1 MSLALL
7 DEPPARISTEVV
19 SEVCGHRPEVAI
31 AACTVDRPDGLRRL
45 LDGIARLTFTRIQ
58 EPKITVVIVDNA
70 AEPSAEPIVDSY
82 RALLRWPIIYRH
94 EPRRG
99 LVHARNAQLA
109 TAPAS
114 ADWIAMIDDDEVP
127 APEWLDALLA
137 TAIAHRA
144 PLVAGPVVPSF
155 VVPPPRWAVEGRFFE
170 VGPFVD
176 GAPIGFLY
184 TGNALV
190 SLREVRAAGWQFEQ
204 AFNQSGGEDE
214 HFFTRALAAGLKAV
228 SAADAKVFETISPSR
243 MTPRWIARRFFR
255 MGTTLAA
262 IDRLHRP
269 HPGMLLRRALK
280 GCARLLVGCA
290 TMATVVAHGRLAL
303 VKGLSDVARGA
314 GAVVGVF
321 GVRYSEYR
329 PDRHI
334 R

>member
-1 MSLALL
+1 MSVALL
-7 DEPPARISTEVV
+7 EKPPFGTAAPAEPSQREQEA
-19 SEVCGHRPEVAI
+19 EVAI
-31 AACTVDRPDGLRRL
+31 AACTVDRPDGLHRL
-45 LDGIARLTFTRIQ
+45 LDGIAGLTFTRVR

-82 RALLRWPIIYRH
+82 RARLRWPIVYRH

-109 TAPAS
+109 AAPAS
-114 ADWIAMIDDDEVP
+114 AEWIAMIDDDEVP
-127 APEWLDALLA
+127 VPEWLDALLA
-137 TAIAHRA
+137 TAMAHEA
-144 PLVAGPVVPSF
+144 PLVAGPVVPCF
-155 VVPPPRWAVEGRFFE
+155 VAPPPRWAVDGRFFE

-190 SLREVRAAGWQFEQ
+190 SLRIVREAGWRFEM

-214 HFFTRALAAGLKAV
+214 HFFTRALEAGLKAV
-228 SAADAKVFETISPSR
+228 SAADARVYETIPPSR
-243 MTPRWIARRFFR
+243 MTLRWVARRFFR

-269 HPGMLLRRALK
+269 QVSMLLHRALK
-280 GCARLLVGCA
+280 GGARMLIGVL
-290 TMATVVAHGRLAL
+290 TMATVIGRGRVAL

-329 PDRHI
+329 PDRH
-334 R
+334 RR

>member
-7 DEPPARISTEVV
+7 DEPPAKLGARVVTEACAP
-19 SEVCGHRPEVAI
+19 SPEVAI
-31 AACTVDRPDGLRRL
+31 AACTVDRPDGLHRL
-45 LDGIARLTFTRIQ
+45 LDGIARLTFARVP
-58 EPKITVVIVDNA
+58 EPKITVVIIDNSA
-70 AEPSAEPIVDSY
+70 SRSAEPIVDSY
-82 RALLRWPIIYRH
+82 RALLRWPVIYCH

-127 APEWLDALLA
+127 VPEWLDALLA
-137 TAIAHRA
+137 TALAHRA

-155 VVPPPRWAVEGRFFE
+155 VEPPPRWAVDGRFFE

-190 SLREVRAAGWQFEQ
+190 SLREVRAAGWRFEQ
-204 AFNQSGGEDE
+204 AFNHSGGEDE
-214 HFFTRALAAGLKAV
+214 HFFSRALKAGLKAV
-228 SAADAKVFETISPSR
+228 SAADARVFETIPPSR
-243 MTPRWIARRFFR
+243 ATPRWIARRFFR

-269 HPGMLLRRALK
+269 HPWMLLRRALK
-280 GCARLLVGCA
+280 GCARLLFGCA
-290 TMATVVAHGRLAL
+290 TMATVVTQGHLAL

-321 GVRYSEYR
+321 GIRYSEYR

>member
-7 DEPPARISTEVV
+7 DAPIVRDVAPTVQAA
-19 SEVCGHRPEVAI
+19 SERRPEVAI

-45 LDGIARLTFTRIQ
+45 LDGIARLTFTRMP
-58 EPKITVVIVDNA
+58 EPKITVVIIDNA
-70 AEPSAEPIVDSY
+70 AEPSAAPIVDSF
-82 RALLRWPIIYRH
+82 RALLRWPIIYFH
-94 EPRRG
+94 EPKRG

-109 TAPAS
+109 AAPAT

-127 APEWLDALLA
+127 VPEWLDALLA
-137 TAIAHRA
+137 TAFAYAA

-155 VVPPPRWAVEGRFFE
+155 VEPPPRWAVNGRFFE

-190 SLREVRAAGWQFEQ
+190 SLRAVRAAGWRFEM

-214 HFFTRALAAGLKAV
+214 HFFTRALRAGLKAV
-228 SAADAKVFETISPSR
+228 SAADARVYETIPSCR
-243 MTPRWIARRFFR
+243 TTPRWVARRFFR

-262 IDRLHRP
+262 IDRLHHP
-269 HPGMLLRRALK
+269 HPASLIRRALK
-280 GCARLLVGCA
+280 GCAHMVIGFL
-290 TMATVVAHGRLAL
+290 TMAAVLVKGRLAL
-303 VKGLSDVARGA
+303 VKGLSDIARGA
-314 GAVVGVF
+314 GAIVGVF
-321 GVRYSEYR
+321 GVRYNEYR
-329 PDRHI
+329 PDRHL